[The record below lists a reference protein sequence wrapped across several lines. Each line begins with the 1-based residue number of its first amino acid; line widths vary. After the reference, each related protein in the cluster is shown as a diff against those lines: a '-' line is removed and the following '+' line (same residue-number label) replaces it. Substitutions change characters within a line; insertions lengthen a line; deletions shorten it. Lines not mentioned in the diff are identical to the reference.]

1 MAARAIVA
9 AGALLLG
16 ATVARGDDGVPAQA
30 ELAPARPRWAV
41 GVEAGWNGL
50 GGIGPLVT
58 WSPGEALA
66 VEGAAG
72 YSRNGPK
79 AGLRVRGNAPL
90 LGLTAGA
97 GLVVAAGHAEHLT
110 PEPKA
115 FPPIIDFGP
124 CVGEPP
130 GCPDARDVRVGP
142 TLSLQLTAGFQV
154 RGVRGGGLLV
164 LGGWSQRLAGGHAR
178 WSAPP
183 NAEQLRYVRQ
193 TTGSG
198 PVVALALRFGL

>member
-1 MAARAIVA
+1 MAARVIVVV
-9 AGALLLG
+9 GALLLG
-16 ATVARGDDGVPAQA
+16 AAVARGDEGLPALA
-30 ELAPARPRWAV
+30 EVAPVRSRWTA

-58 WSPGEALA
+58 WSPRDALA

-79 AGLRVRGNAPL
+79 AGLRVRGNAPS

-110 PEPKA
+110 PEPSA
-115 FPPIIDFGP
+115 FPSIIDFG
-124 CVGEPP
+124 CAFEPP

-164 LGGWSQRLAGGHAR
+164 LGGWSQQLAGGHAR
-178 WSAPP
+178 WSARP
-183 NAEQLRYVRQ
+183 NPEQLRYVQQ